1 MKTKEGGHQGL
12 VRVEF
17 ESRMRIQRKHSLLL
31 NKLGDNGSVQD
42 SVWPALP
49 I

>member
-17 ESRMRIQRKHSLLL
+17 ESRIRIQSKHSLLL
-31 NKLGDNGSVQD
+31 SKLEDNGSVQD
-42 SVWPALP
+42 SV
-49 I
+49 